1 MSLRA
6 GVARS
11 DITDTEAGPVNDPLF
26 AKALVLEDG
35 DTTAAIITIDAVA
48 LGEIGTIGNDFVDNV
63 RARLGDDLGIPA
75 QNVLINASHCHGV
88 VCSDVEDR
96 TVEAVTAAARDLVPV
111 RVGYGRG
118 HEDRISEN
126 RRLRLRSG
134 AEADVRHAYCLPADA
149 EIVSVGTIDPE
160 IGLLRLDRAD
170 GGALAVV
177 YNFAC
182 HPIIGVADGGNTAD
196 ISGFASTVIEDNL
209 GPDTTALFLQ
219 GCCGDINP
227 VWYRDVD
234 HPRDAEPL
242 GNQLGLSALKAARSI
257 QTRDDADLRIHHQTL
272 ALPRADHRPRIA
284 ALRER
289 QARCL
294 ASLQG
299 TSLNLKTFLAQ
310 RAKYSLDP
318 EFPSYDGHRYLHDRA
333 TGRVDLD
340 RLDELNRANMDRY
353 EANVH
358 VMEELTRLQVNLGL
372 LEMHQAHREAAGQDT
387 LTVEVLGLRVGDFVL
402 VTFPGELSVETG
414 LGLKSRSP
422 HEHTCVAAYTNGY
435 IYYAPTETQLANPG
449 AAQEDCDCL
458 VGPGWQALYED
469 AVTGILN
476 RL

>member
-6 GVARS
+6 GVARV

-26 AKALVLEDG
+26 AKALVLQDG
-35 DTTAAIITIDAVA
+35 DTRAAIITIDAVA
-48 LGEIGTIGNDFVDNV
+48 LGQIGTIGNDFVDNV
-63 RARLGDDLGIPA
+63 RARLSEGLNIPP
-75 QNVLINASHCHGV
+75 QHVLINVSHCHGV
-88 VCSDVEDR
+88 VRADVEAR
-96 TVEAVTAAARDLVPV
+96 TVEAVTAAARDLVS
-111 RVGYGRG
+111 VGVGCGRG

-134 AEADVRHAYCLPADA
+134 AEADVRHAYSLPADA
-149 EIVSVGTIDPE
+149 EIDSVGPIDPE
-160 IGLLRLDRAD
+160 IGVLRLDRAD
-170 GGALAVV
+170 GGTLAVV
-177 YNFAC
+177 YNFTC
-182 HPIIGVADGGNTAD
+182 HPIIGVPNGGNTAD

-209 GPDTTALFLQ
+209 GPGTTALFLQ

-234 HPRDAEPL
+234 HPRDAEVL
-242 GNQLGLSALKAARSI
+242 GNQLGLSALKAAREV
-257 QTRDDADLRIHHQTL
+257 QTRQGGLRV
-272 ALPRADHRPRIA
+272 AGEMVDLPRADHRPRIA

-289 QARCL
+289 QTRAL

-310 RAKYSLDP
+310 CAKYRLDP
-318 EFPSYDGHRYLHDRA
+318 EFPSYDAHRYLHDRA

-353 EANVH
+353 VANIH
-358 VMEELTRLQVNLGL
+358 VMEELTRLQANLQL
-372 LEMHQAHREAAGQDT
+372 LEMHQAQREAAGEAT
-387 LTVEVLGLRVGDFVL
+387 LTVEVMGLRIGDFAV

-414 LGLKSRSP
+414 LGIKGRSA

-435 IYYAPTETQLANPG
+435 IYYAPTEAQLANPG

-458 VGPGWQALYED
+458 VGPGWQAVFEETAATVLS
-469 AVTGILN
+469 